1 MRPHLLC
8 PALLFASNL
17 PSLAANPAQGN
28 AIEVR
33 ADQIEI
39 VNQGPGRPPAAI
51 FQQPRFMVNG
61 RPENP
66 NDPRLAEAGIGFG
79 PGGAMALGNDEGEP
93 FWRPNMTTEFRA
105 QAQLSAI
112 RKIQNKPELTPKQR
126 LGMLKSLL
134 RTSAKPEMTG
144 PLPPPPPDFLPQYS
158 LADYLQYADYDAD
171 HDGQLSEPEIA
182 AYVTAE
188 QKRLAARAKGF
199 NAAMMEQFKKD
210 LQDPEGQAAYGTL
223 IQEVQAARQEAK
235 LKEAEMIKPYDLDK
249 DGKLNGGEYAW
260 AIQQIENAAAQ
271 AEQEKHRQFERQRQE
286 QLLRME
292 EARKKEAL
300 RFDLDGDGKLN
311 DAERQRMQQERNLNV
326 AAPPL
331 EE

>member
-1 MRPHLLC
+1 
-8 PALLFASNL
+8 
-17 PSLAANPAQGN
+17 
-28 AIEVR
+28 
-33 ADQIEI
+33 
-39 VNQGPGRPPAAI
+39 
-51 FQQPRFMVNG
+51 
-61 RPENP
+61 
-66 NDPRLAEAGIGFG
+66 
-79 PGGAMALGNDEGEP
+79 
-93 FWRPNMTTEFRA
+93 MTTEFRA